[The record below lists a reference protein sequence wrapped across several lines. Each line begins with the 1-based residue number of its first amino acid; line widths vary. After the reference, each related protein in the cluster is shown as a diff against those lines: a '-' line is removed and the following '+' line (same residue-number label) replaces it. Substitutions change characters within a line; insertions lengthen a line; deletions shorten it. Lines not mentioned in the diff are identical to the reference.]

1 MLVEIKINDQKLL
14 NKLDWVNKLR
24 IQMIKIM
31 EEINKINVTEMD
43 NEIFEK
49 INLFMDFMKYKNFSY
64 HDRTMYVYHF
74 IKKIIKKNIKMEILI
89 KLPIKKV
96 EIQETPLK
104 FLNKLFSK

>member
-1 MLVEIKINDQKLL
+1 
-14 NKLDWVNKLR
+14 
-24 IQMIKIM
+24 
-31 EEINKINVTEMD
+31 
-43 NEIFEK
+43 
-49 INLFMDFMKYKNFSY
+49 
-64 HDRTMYVYHF
+64 MYVYHF